1 MRDVLGPIA
10 FFFGG
15 FFFVIL
21 LVYLSTG
28 VNLLTQKEPPEPQP
42 QRMMCVTLNYEKGGF
57 LKTMVWDSHNMVIEP
72 SGKVTSPEGFYN
84 PFPGELCLVAPLIN
98 SRGPKP

>member
-1 MRDVLGPIA
+1 MTRDDWLGSLIGLFIIVVISAAIA
-10 FFFGG
+10 HL
-15 FFFVIL
+15 VIQD
-21 LVYLSTG
+21 V
-28 VNLLTQKEPPEPQP
+28 KPKKDEPKP
-42 QRMMCVTLNYEKGGF
+42 QRMMCVTLNHEKGGF

-98 SRGPKP
+98 SRGPKQ